1 MLDNDMEILG
11 GQALFLYLRYQI
23 KLQWSQAAEMVRLVM
38 AMSGHDND
46 PREDQIR
53 HFGRYVKARFYRDY
67 ISGNGHKYD
76 LN

>member
-1 MLDNDMEILG
+1 MI
-11 GQALFLYLRYQI
+11 
-23 KLQWSQAAEMVRLVM
+23 RLVM

-53 HFGRYVKARFYRDY
+53 LFGRYVKARFYQDY
-67 ISGNGHKYD
+67 VSGNNHKYD